1 MAKSYDKFGPG
12 VMRQGKD
19 VMSRIFKRFRGEESG
34 QDLIEYALLAFLIA
48 CGAAASI
55 GRVAAGIVPAF
66 SNIALQ
72 FNSAIAGVGS

>member
-1 MAKSYDKFGPG
+1 
-12 VMRQGKD
+12 MRLVYLNLVVQLQHLLRPED
-19 VMSRIFKRFRGEESG
+19 G